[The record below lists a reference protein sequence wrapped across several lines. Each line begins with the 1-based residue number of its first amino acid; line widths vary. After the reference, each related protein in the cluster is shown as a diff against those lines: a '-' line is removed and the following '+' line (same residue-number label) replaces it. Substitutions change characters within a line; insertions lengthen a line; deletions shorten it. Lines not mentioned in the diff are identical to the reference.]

1 MTAATGAMTGAMT
14 AATGAMTA
22 ATGAMTGKT
31 TAATGAMTGKT
42 GVVAG
47 PGCSGNRKLNDQGHA
62 AVRASGARAAR
73 QRWRSSPDQNARAD
87 LNAAFTPW
95 GAMPTRRGGARLVPA
110 KEERSAGRRRPA
122 APRGRSGRECSWL

>member
-1 MTAATGAMTGAMT
+1 MTGKTTAATGAMTGKT
-14 AATGAMTA
+14 TA

-47 PGCSGNRKLNDQGHA
+47 PGCSGNRKLDDQGGRA

-87 LNAAFTPW
+87 LNAVFTPW
-95 GAMPTRRGGARLVPA
+95 GAMPARRGGARLVPA
-110 KEERSAGRRRPA
+110 KRSVPRRPPA
-122 APRGRSGRECSWL
+122 GGATRSPREE